1 MTRDERTPGLESPSS
16 EPTAKKPYTPPK
28 LVKYGE
34 VRSLTQTGTSGPG
47 EPSGM
52 FPNMATSSRDIKQ
65 DIVRIGTHPLGFGLY
80 LFRYRPEYRDAY
92 GHGRQFGVV
101 AEEVSAVAPHAVS
114 SNQIGQT
121 VVDYEML
128 GIRRSLGIRPIL

>member
-1 MTRDERTPGLESPSS
+1 MTRDERTPGIESPAS
-16 EPTAKKPYTPPK
+16 EPTARKPYTPPK

-34 VRSLTQTGTSGPG
+34 VRSLTQTSTAGSG

-52 FPNMATSSRDIKQ
+52 FPSKAKSSRDIKQ

-80 LFRYRPEYRDAY
+80 LFRYRPEHREAC
-92 GHGRQFGVV
+92 GHGRQFGVM
-101 AEEVSAVAPHAVS
+101 ADEVSAVAPHALS
-114 SNQIGQT
+114 SNEMGHT

-128 GIRRSLGIRPIL
+128 GIRRFPG

>member
-34 VRSLTQTGTSGPG
+34 VRSLTQTGTSGAG

-52 FPNMATSSRDIKQ
+52 FPNMAQSSRDMKQ
-65 DIVRIGTHPLGFGLY
+65 DIVRIDRHPLGFGLY
-80 LFRYRPEYRDAY
+80 LFRYKPEHREAC
-92 GHGRQFGVV
+92 GHGRQFGVM
-101 AEEVSAVAPHAVS
+101 ADEVSAVAPHAVS
-114 SNQIGQT
+114 SNEIGQT
-121 VVDYEML
+121 VVDYEIL
-128 GIRRSLGIRPIL
+128 GIRRFLE